1 MPSAIVQNFREAF
14 GGLSRSIWLLALA
27 QFINRSGSMVVFFMA
42 VYLKDELLLDFSQ
55 VGTVMACYGVG
66 ALVGVY
72 AGGRL
77 TDKIGHHP
85 VMVASLLGGFI
96 LFIVA
101 SQTTDF
107 FSLCLVLFL
116 LSAFGDG
123 FRPAGMV
130 AISHYSTPENY
141 TRSVSLYRLAINLG
155 FSIGP
160 AIGGLLASID
170 YQWLFWVDGGT
181 CLLASTFVYFY
192 LGKDTMMQRKEG
204 EHEAEEHPKRVQSP
218 WRDKAYLVF
227 LPMVT
232 IYAMAF
238 FQLFSTMSIYYK
250 NHEGFS
256 EGQIGAILALNGLLV
271 AAVELVLIYK
281 IERRGSLYKWIIL
294 GAILLLLSYAL
305 ILFLHGFLW
314 FLFIIV
320 IVSFS
325 EMLVMPFTNT
335 FMNNRSG
342 KANRGQY
349 ASLYVMAW
357 SASHIF
363 TPLLATNVMNGW
375 GYTAL
380 WWIMM
385 AFCILVVLATL
396 WMKRLS
402 RYS

>member
-1 MPSAIVQNFREAF
+1 MRNAIANNVRQAF

-55 VGTVMACYGVG
+55 VGTVMACYGIG

-72 AGGRL
+72 AGGKL

-85 VMVASLLGGFI
+85 VMVASLLGGCI
-96 LFIVA
+96 LFVVA

-107 FSLCLVLFL
+107 VSLCVVLFL

-160 AIGGLLASID
+160 AIGGLLAAID
-170 YQWLFWVDGGT
+170 YKWLFWTDGAT
-181 CLLASTFVYFY
+181 CLMASVFVYFF
-192 LGKDTMMQRKEG
+192 LGKDSLPLTENSVNTQY
-204 EHEAEEHPKRVQSP
+204 EEPTPSRTP

-271 AAVELVLIYK
+271 AAIELVLVYK
-281 IERRGSLYKWIIL
+281 IERKGTLYKWIII
-294 GAILLLLSYAL
+294 GALLLMLSYVL

-314 FLFIIV
+314 FLFII
-320 IVSFS
+320 ILVSFS

-357 SASHIF
+357 SASQIF
-363 TPLLATNVMNGW
+363 TPLLATNVMNQL
-375 GYTAL
+375 GYSAL
-380 WWIMM
+380 WYIMI
-385 AFCILVVLATL
+385 AFTIMVVLATR

-402 RYS
+402 SYS

>member
-1 MPSAIVQNFREAF
+1 MFAGLLQNFSNAF

-27 QFINRSGSMVVFFMA
+27 QLINRSGSMVIFFLA
-42 VYLKDELLLDFSQ
+42 VYLKDERMLGLAQ
-55 VGTVMACYGVG
+55 VGTVMACYGIG

-72 AGGRL
+72 IGGRL
-77 TDKIGHHP
+77 TDKVGHHP
-85 VMVASLLGGFI
+85 VMVASLLGGFV
-96 LFIVA
+96 LFLVA
-101 SQTTDF
+101 SQTTAF
-107 FSLCLVLFL
+107 LPLCVVMFL

-155 FSIGP
+155 FAIGP
-160 AIGGLLASID
+160 AIGGLLAAID
-170 YQWLFWVDGGT
+170 YQWLFWTDGAT
-181 CLLASTFVYFY
+181 CLMASVFVYFY
-192 LGKDTMMQRKEG
+192 LGSDSMPLGHSKQAVSNESVEVVR
-204 EHEAEEHPKRVQSP
+204 SP
-218 WRDKAYLVF
+218 WRDRAYLLF

-238 FQLFSTMSIYYK
+238 LQLFSTMSIYYK

-281 IERRGSLYKWIIL
+281 IERRGSVFNWIIL
-294 GAILLLLSYAL
+294 GALLLTLSYVL

-320 IVSFS
+320 LVSFS

-335 FMNNRSG
+335 FMNNRAT

-357 SASHIF
+357 SASHVF
-363 TPLLATNVMNGW
+363 TPLLATWVMSEL
-375 GYTAL
+375 GYSSL
-380 WWIMM
+380 WWLMIG
-385 AFCILVVLATL
+385 FTLVVAVLTL
-396 WMKRLS
+396 LLQKMVR
-402 RYS
+402 R

>member
-1 MPSAIVQNFREAF
+1 MFNAVMSNFRNAF

-27 QFINRSGSMVVFFMA
+27 QLINRSGSMVIFFLA
-42 VYLKDELLLDFSQ
+42 VYLKDELLFDLNQ
-55 VGTVMACYGVG
+55 VGAVMACYGIG

-72 AGGRL
+72 AGGKL
-77 TDKIGHHP
+77 TDKLGHRP
-85 VMVASLLGGFI
+85 VMVASLLGGFV
-96 LFIVA
+96 LFVLA
-101 SQTTDF
+101 SQVSDF
-107 FSLCLVLFL
+107 ITLCIVLFL

-160 AIGGLLASID
+160 AIGGLLAAID
-170 YQWLFWVDGGT
+170 YQWLFWVDGTT
-181 CLLASTFVYFY
+181 CLFASVFVYFY
-192 LGKDTMMQRKEG
+192 LKESKENTVEKAHEPEDSESGK
-204 EHEAEEHPKRVQSP
+204 SP
-218 WRDKAYLVF
+218 WRDKAYLLF
-227 LPMVT
+227 LPTVT

-250 NHEGFS
+250 GEEGFS

-271 AAVELVLIYK
+271 AAVELVLVYK
-281 IERRGSLYKWIIL
+281 IERKYSVYTWMII
-294 GAILLLLSYAL
+294 GALLLTLSYGL
-305 ILFLHGFLW
+305 ILVVHGFLW
-314 FLFIIV
+314 YLFIIT

-325 EMLVMPFTNT
+325 EMFFMPFTNT

-349 ASLYVMAW
+349 ASLYVMSW

-363 TPLLATNVMNGW
+363 TPLLATSVMNHM
-375 GYTAL
+375 GYDTL
-380 WWIMM
+380 WWLMIG
-385 AFCILVVLATL
+385 FTILVILATRMVRKL
-396 WMKRLS
+396 AIR
-402 RYS
+402 